1 MLRCS
6 SFYKICVLIRFKLHG
21 LWLRSLG
28 ECKLNRLIYT
38 ILFILGITLSQCYA
52 YNFSTPYSRYS
63 DGESVSS
70 VLKDFAKNNG
80 MNAVISDKI
89 SGVISGRFENIN
101 PNTFL
106 EGLRAAYGVRY
117 YVADNT
123 IYFFHEN
130 DWEQKILNV
139 GTPQQAKTLASAI
152 SKSGSVPKELPLKQ
166 NGGMLVVQGPADYIA
181 RINTLAAVYSST
193 LDKKSVMRV
202 FKLKHAKAND
212 TQISSLNK
220 TIVIPGVA
228 SILQKMVNGASIG
241 SGGSVSSNRLTVAK
255 LRGTGLA
262 AVGNTE
268 KSESSEAAGSGG
280 NPPTFDD
287 VSSGDDKGD
296 SVNIMADTRLNAVII
311 KDAEY
316 KMAYYEKVIRDIDV
330 PVKLVELHAAIVDV
344 DVSAAKELGMS
355 WQANK
360 SFGKWKA
367 GTGVGDSSNLS
378 WDGTSVITNA
388 TGGGV
393 FSTVFNS
400 TRTNFFSAINL
411 LEENQQARTLGRP
424 SVMTLDNVEA
434 SLENTTTRYVKVGG
448 YQDVDLF
455 KVESGTVLQVTPHII
470 EAQDGGRPFIS
481 MVVSVQ
487 SNQDSSDST
496 SSTDT
501 DTVPPIKQTKI
512 NTQAVVREGQSL
524 LLGGYYVEYNLDGSS
539 GVPGLKNVP
548 YLGKIFGTDSKDSYR
563 RERMI
568 LITPRVMDLG
578 EVQSMPG
585 DLDSDEFAMSPTAD
599 NYLKRPVK
607 KKDTSGCSSNRAT
620 QNN

>member
-1 MLRCS
+1 M
-6 SFYKICVLIRFKLHG
+6 
-21 LWLRSLG
+21 
-28 ECKLNRLIYT
+28 
-38 ILFILGITLSQCYA
+38 SQCYA
-52 YNFSTPYSRYS
+52 YNFSNPYSRYS

-70 VLKDFAKNNG
+70 VLKDFAKSNG
-80 MNAVISDKI
+80 MNCVVSDKLT
-89 SGVISGRFENIN
+89 GAISGRFENIN

-106 EGLRAAYGVRY
+106 DALRAAYGVRY

-139 GTPQQAKTLASAI
+139 GTPQQAKTLANAI
-152 SKSGSVPKELPLKQ
+152 TKTGSVPKELPLKQ
-166 NGGMLVVQGPADYIA
+166 NGGMIVVQGPAEYIN
-181 RINTLAAVYSST
+181 RIDTLAAVYSAT

-202 FKLKHAKAND
+202 FKLKHAKADD
-212 TQISSLNK
+212 TQITSLNK

-228 SILQKMVNGASIG
+228 SILQKMVNGASVG
-241 SGGSVSSNRLTVAK
+241 SGGSVSSNRVTVAK

-262 AVGNTE
+262 SIGNAQE
-268 KSESSEAAGSGG
+268 KDSGSSASSDDGGSAKGPSFG
-280 NPPTFDD
+280 D
-287 VSSGDDKGD
+287 VSSGDNKGE

-311 KDAEY
+311 NDAEY
-316 KMAYYEKVIRDIDV
+316 KMAYYEKVIKDIDV

-344 DVSAAKELGMS
+344 DISAAKELGMN

-360 SFGKWKA
+360 SFGNWKV
-367 GTGVGDSSNLS
+367 GGGVGNSSNLS
-378 WDGTSVITNA
+378 WDGSSVITNA
-388 TGGGV
+388 TTGGV

-524 LLGGYYVEYNLDGSS
+524 LLGGYYVEYKLDGSS
-539 GVPGLKNVP
+539 GVPGIKNVP
-548 YLGKIFGTDSKDSYR
+548 YLGKLFGTDSSDSYR

-578 EVQSMPG
+578 EAQSMPG
-585 DLDSDEFAMSPTAD
+585 DLDSDEFAMSATAD
-599 NYLKRPVK
+599 SYLKRPVK
-607 KKDTSGCSSNRAT
+607 KKDSSGCSSNRAT
-620 QNN
+620 HNN